1 MKYGKKIFIVFFIER
16 KMIKNQK
23 IEEDNVYF
31 LFIKFFPPCIFVPN
45 FFLVGGIFAG
55 LPFSY
60 IAKMYNWRTAFYVLG
75 FTIIPTIIIKLLSR
89 KFEYQFVKI
98 KKKIH

>member
-1 MKYGKKIFIVFFIER
+1 MCVFER
-16 KMIKNQK
+16 KMMKNK
-23 IEEDNVYF
+23 KTEEENVYF
-31 LFIKFFPPCIFVPN
+31 CLLNFFHLAFLFKI